1 MFSSF
6 ARGLVARFAGY
17 GCIGLGF
24 WLLYRGFSD
33 ENIGVA
39 AGLGIGGAASILVGL
54 YLAVSLA
61 RRDSPPTS
69 PQLGVPAAQLP
80 EEVVAIDPVYGSN
93 QGS

>member
-17 GCIGLGF
+17 GCIALGF

-61 RRDSPPTS
+61 QRDSPATS
-69 PQLGVPAAQLP
+69 PQLGAPAAHLP

-93 QGS
+93 QGG

>member
-1 MFSSF
+1 MFSFF

-17 GCIGLGF
+17 GCIALGF

-33 ENIGVA
+33 ENVGVA
-39 AGLGIGGAASILVGL
+39 IGWGIGGAASILVGL

-61 RRDSPPTS
+61 QRDPSPTP
-69 PQLGVPAAQLP
+69 PQPGSSAADLP
-80 EEVVAIDPVYGSN
+80 EEAVANDPVHGSN